1 MLPSLRQLRFLVALA
16 DERHVGRAAEACHVS
31 QSTLSAGLKELEATL
46 GVGVAERTKRSV
58 TMTPVGE
65 QLAERARGVLTAT
78 HDLVDLASRQAGTLR
93 GDLRL
98 GTIPT
103 IGPYLI
109 PHAMPAL
116 RRDHPDLRLYLRE
129 ELTESLIEGLAAGR
143 LDAILIALPYETG
156 DLATAT
162 LFEDSYTLAA
172 PRAHPLAGREQVSG
186 ADLREHSLLL
196 LERGHCLHRHALS
209 AFPEVLPREDD
220 SFAATSLSTLLAMVE
235 MGLGLTLLPQL
246 AHDAG
251 AARSHE
257 IALVPLRGACPR
269 RVVLAWRRTSPRQP
283 EFEALAEVFRAARAR
298 LAADAD
304 RPADAGDAGEDA
316 HACVPAAAR

>member
-1 MLPSLRQLRFLVALA
+1 MLPSLRQLRFLVALR
-16 DERHVGRAAEACHVS
+16 DECHVGRAAAACHVS

-46 GVGVAERTKRSV
+46 GVGVAERTKRSII
-58 TMTPVGE
+58 MTPVGE
-65 QLAERARGVLTAT
+65 QLAERARRVLTAT
-78 HDLVDLASRQAGTLR
+78 QDLVDIAGRQAGTLR

-109 PHAMPAL
+109 PQALPAL
-116 RRDHPDLRLYLRE
+116 RRAHPDLRLYLRE
-129 ELTESLIEGLAAGR
+129 ELTESLIEGLSAGR

-172 PRAHPLAGREQVSG
+172 PRGHPFAECEAVGG
-186 ADLREHSLLL
+186 ADLRNHPLLL
-196 LERGHCLHRHALS
+196 LEREHCLHRHALS

-235 MGLGLTLLPQL
+235 MELGLTLLPDL
-246 AHDAG
+246 ARDGG

-269 RVVLAWRRTSPRQP
+269 RVVLAWRRASPRQP
-283 EFEALAEVFRAARAR
+283 EFEALAEVFRAARAGFPSTVSETVNNGS
-298 LAADAD
+298 AATDVHTQVLD
-304 RPADAGDAGEDA
+304 
-316 HACVPAAAR
+316 